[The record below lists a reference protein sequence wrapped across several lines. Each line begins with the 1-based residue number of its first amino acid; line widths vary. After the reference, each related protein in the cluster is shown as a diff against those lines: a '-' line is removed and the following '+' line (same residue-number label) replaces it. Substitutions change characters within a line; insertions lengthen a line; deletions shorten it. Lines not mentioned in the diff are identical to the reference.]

1 MTYRLLNGLLVL
13 IAAAASL
20 FAIGYLQLRLGLDP
34 CPLCIFQ
41 RIGLWSMA
49 VFALLASL
57 INPQGKILRALF
69 WLGSVAGTLWGLGV
83 ALRHTWLH
91 YSPSAVP
98 SCGAGLGYWVDTLPM
113 AEVISIVLAG
123 NGDCSMIDWSFLGL
137 SIPAWTAV
145 LFLVILGIQFVILTK
160 IIKKLP

>member
-1 MTYRLLNGLLVL
+1 MTYRALNTLLVL
-13 IAAAASL
+13 LGVTATI
-20 FAIGYLQLRLGLDP
+20 FAIGYLQLHLGLDP

-41 RIGLWSMA
+41 RIGLWAMSI
-49 VFALLASL
+49 FALLATL
-57 INPQGKILRALF
+57 INPKNRMTRLPL
-69 WLGSVAGTLWGLGV
+69 WLGGLTGTLWGLGV

-98 SCGAGLGYWVDTLPM
+98 SCGAGLGYWVETLPM
-113 AEVISIVLAG
+113 REVLTVVLAG

-145 LFLVILGIQFVILTK
+145 LFLLILFIQMIILNK
-160 IIKKLP
+160 ILKRSA